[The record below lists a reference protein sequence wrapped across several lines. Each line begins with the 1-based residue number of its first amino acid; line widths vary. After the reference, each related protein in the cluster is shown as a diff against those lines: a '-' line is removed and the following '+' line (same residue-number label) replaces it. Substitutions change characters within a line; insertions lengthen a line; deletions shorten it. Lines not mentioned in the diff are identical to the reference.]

1 MSDAA
6 APTPVDEAPVI
17 DPGDI
22 IYLDGVDEDYYYEL
36 KQENDEL
43 VEFISSMAITLYG
56 VLSRQP
62 DDHRGYCMCEAHTM
76 LRKAEDIARR

>member
-17 DPGDI
+17 DPGNA
-22 IYLDGVDEDYYYEL
+22 IYFDAYDEEEFYEL

-56 VLSRQP
+56 VLQKHP
-62 DDHRGYCMCEAHTM
+62 DEHSGYCLCEAHVM